1 MKDTEYSL
9 PDPPPPQDKG
19 KELTGLGN
27 ALKNP
32 LGNVGLLIGEASK
45 QLRRRTGIG
54 SGLSLSGIVHP
65 ELSRSGE
72 LVSES

>member
-45 QLRRRTGIG
+45 QLRR
-54 SGLSLSGIVHP
+54 
-65 ELSRSGE
+65 
-72 LVSES
+72 